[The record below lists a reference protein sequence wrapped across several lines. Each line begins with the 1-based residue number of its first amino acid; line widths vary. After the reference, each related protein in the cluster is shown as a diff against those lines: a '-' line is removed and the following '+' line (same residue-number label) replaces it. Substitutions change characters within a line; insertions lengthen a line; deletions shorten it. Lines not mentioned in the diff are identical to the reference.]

1 VIPSFLVGPAIG
13 VAITLV
19 GLGGGYGWLKLH
31 HDPAVRAEMAAEI
44 AAVTQAEQIAGQQ
57 RATEALQQLAAEF
70 QAREASLSAT
80 RERIIRVPITAACVA
95 SPAVVAAVASLRRPG
110 AGAGAAP
117 GAGGAAGVP
126 SRAATP

>member
-13 VAITLV
+13 VAVVLA
-19 GLGGGYGWLKLH
+19 GLGWLHLV

-44 AAVTQAEQIAGQQ
+44 TAVTQAEQLAGQQ

-95 SPAVVAAVASLRRPG
+95 SPAVAAAVASLRRPG

-117 GAGGAAGVP
+117 GAGQPAGVP
-126 SRAATP
+126 GRAAAP